1 MKTFSKKIQ
10 TLLPEITYDDFTLF
24 CKQNRLTPCDMARYL
39 CWNARNMFK
48 GYDMGTIIATIQN
61 ANTTMIIDQARLMD
75 GDIGEAAVSVA
86 DELYAEDE

>member
-24 CKQNRLTPCDMARYL
+24 CKQNRITPCDMARYL
-39 CWNARNMFK
+39 CWNARNMFS
-48 GYDMGTIIATIQN
+48 GFNMATIIATIQN

-75 GDIGEAAVSVA
+75 GEVGEACVKVA
-86 DELYAEDE
+86 DELYAENE